1 MRFPVPG
8 SLIAVVGAFLIG
20 AFAAC
25 QSEEERNFE
34 RGTEIVR
41 SVSDQLAGAQTFSF
55 KSEEVHHRMAS
66 DGTLKERRFS
76 RETIIRRPDGVWF
89 QIIGPDRDGEGFYNG
104 ESLTLVG
111 NREQAWAQVPLPP
124 TIDEAID
131 VLAVDYNVPMPMADF
146 LYSSPYEA
154 LISEDT
160 RGGWVGEE
168 TVAGKQCDHLA
179 FESDVVDWELWV
191 SKEEQPMPCQLL
203 ITYKQDPGPPTSQ
216 LTFLEW
222 NLAAQA
228 DDSRFEP
235 MIPEGYRRIPVIAA
249 PAEPEVSD
257 VQPPDSIEAASP
269 DPTDEAADTTAT
281 GN

>member
-1 MRFPVPG
+1 MKFPVPR
-8 SLIAVVGAFLIG
+8 SLIAVAGVFLVGAV
-20 AFAAC
+20 AAC

-41 SVSDQLAGAQTFSF
+41 AVSEQLAGAQTFSF
-55 KSEEVHHRMAS
+55 KTDEVHQRSAS
-66 DGTLKERRFS
+66 DGTLRERRFS
-76 RETIIRRPDGVWF
+76 RETIIRRPDRAWLH
-89 QIIGPDRDGEGFYNG
+89 IIGPDRDGDVFYDG

-111 NREQAWAQVPLPP
+111 NREQVWAQVPLPP
-124 TIDEAID
+124 TIDEAMD
-131 VLAVDYNVPMPMADF
+131 ALAVDYGVPMPMADF
-146 LYSSPYEA
+146 VYSSPYEA

-168 TVAGKQCDHLA
+168 TVGGKECDHLA
-179 FESDVVDWELWV
+179 FESDAVDWELWV
-191 SKEEQPMPCQLL
+191 SKEEPPLPCQLVM
-203 ITYKQDPGPPTSQ
+203 TYKLDPGPPTSR

-228 DDSRFEP
+228 DESRFEP
-235 MIPEGYRRIPVIAA
+235 RIPEGYRRIPVVGA
-249 PAEPEVSD
+249 PTEEEVSD

-269 DPTDEAADTTAT
+269 GPATEAADTTDT